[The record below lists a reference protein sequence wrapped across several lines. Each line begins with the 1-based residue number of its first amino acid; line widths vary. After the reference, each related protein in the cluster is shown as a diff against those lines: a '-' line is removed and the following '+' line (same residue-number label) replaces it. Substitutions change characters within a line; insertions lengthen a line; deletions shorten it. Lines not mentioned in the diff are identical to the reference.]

1 MMSVRRATTR
11 QKKGSGG
18 GGSRDEVS
26 TSTDAMMM
34 PMMIYPKGCKEVDED
49 MGVDELIRRLKVLA
63 TAFQSMG
70 QLENNA
76 AKEHEDYVPV
86 CVHLASFGFL
96 NHESKDV
103 RLLVACCIADIL
115 RIYAPEAP
123 YKDPETVKVGIRS

>member
-1 MMSVRRATTR
+1 MSVRRVTR
-11 QKKGSGG
+11 QTKGG
-18 GGSRDEVS
+18 GTGSRHEVSMS

-34 PMMIYPKGCKEVDED
+34 PMMFYPKGCKEVDED
-49 MGVDELIRRLKVLA
+49 MGVDELITRLKVLA

-76 AKEHEDYVPV
+76 TNEHEDYVPV

-96 NHESKDV
+96 THESKDV

-123 YKDPETVKVGIRS
+123 YNDPCRTSD